1 MWIRTWLASQQHR
14 PHRSACC
21 SHSFHWVISTNCC
34 DTSLKGEFHRTGDTL
49 GCLSCFDALWL
60 QRLVL
65 LTLMTIFFLPIPS
78 LFLFQSK
85 VLFNPYAS
93 PQSRFINQE
102 ANFLKANPSD
112 LSGIVSCPHFYK
124 SLGLMGASE
133 FSLSEPSLCRALSSH
148 ITYKVYFTSASML
161 PSSAPS
167 SASKCKG
174 IVACNRCLSSRTV
187 F

>member
-1 MWIRTWLASQQHR
+1 MASK
-14 PHRSACC
+14 A
-21 SHSFHWVISTNCC
+21 SFAYPNDYILSPYSISM
-34 DTSLKGEFHRTGDTL
+34 SLPE
-49 GCLSCFDALWL
+49 
-60 QRLVL
+60 
-65 LTLMTIFFLPIPS
+65 
-78 LFLFQSK
+78 QS
-85 VLFNPYAS
+85 VFNPYAS

-161 PSSAPS
+161 PFSALS

-174 IVACNRCLSSRTV
+174 IVACNKCLSRLMV